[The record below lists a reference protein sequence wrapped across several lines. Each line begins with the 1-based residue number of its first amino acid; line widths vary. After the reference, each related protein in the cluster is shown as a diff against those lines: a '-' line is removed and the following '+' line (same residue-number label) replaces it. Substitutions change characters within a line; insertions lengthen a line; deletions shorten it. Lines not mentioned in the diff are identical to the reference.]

1 MGGERETR
9 VRREG
14 EGERKKEER
23 VKMKN
28 VFDGRENKI
37 SISIWSGVT
46 AVGAFSACLKGVL
59 TESKLT

>member
-1 MGGERETR
+1 M
-9 VRREG
+9 RREG

-46 AVGAFSACLKGVL
+46 AVGSFSAFLKCVL
-59 TESKLT
+59 TESKIT